1 MFKYTQGTVSI
12 VANSIELSLRGEL
25 TYDDIMMKVSAGSM
39 EIIGLHR
46 C

>member
-1 MFKYTQGTVSI
+1 MFKYTQGTVI
-12 VANSIELSLRGEL
+12 IIANSIELSLKGER
-25 TYDDIMMKVSAGSM
+25 TCGDIMLVVSAGNM

>member
-1 MFKYTQGTVSI
+1 MFKYTQSTVII
-12 VANSIELSLRGEL
+12 VANSIELSLRGKL
-25 TYDDIMMKVSAGSM
+25 PCDDIMLVVSAGNM